1 MTYRLLCTP
10 VLTPLLRLL
19 SRLVLAALGW
29 RVVGRIPKGT
39 KKYVAIVGPHTSNWD
54 FPILLMTAFV
64 LQIDGHWLGKHTLFR
79 HPFRGIM
86 TYLGGIPVDRRG
98 HNDLVASTAAL
109 FNSHDEF
116 VVVITPEGTRTVG
129 ARWHTG
135 FWHLARRAEVPLY
148 LAFIDYNT
156 RRTGVLGEFRL
167 TDDCERDLRSIK
179 LLYVDCHGKCGRR
192 IRV

>member
-1 MTYRLLCTP
+1 MKYRLLSTP

-19 SRLVLAALGW
+19 SRLTLAALGW
-29 RVVGRIPKGT
+29 RVVGRIPKGVT
-39 KKYVAIVGPHTSNWD
+39 KYVAIVAPHTSNWD
-54 FPILLMTAFV
+54 FPLLIMTAFV
-64 LQIDGHWLGKHTLFR
+64 LRVDGHWLGKHTLFR
-79 HPFRGIM
+79 SPFRGLM

-109 FNSHDEF
+109 FAKNDRF
-116 VVVITPEGTRTVG
+116 VVVITPEGTRAVG

-135 FWHLARRAEVPLY
+135 FWHLARRAGVPLY

-156 RRTGVLGEFRL
+156 KRMGILDEFRF
-167 TDDCERDLRSIK
+167 TGDCERDLRSIR
-179 LLYVDCHGKCGRR
+179 LLYVDCHGRHGR